1 MPESTINWDENLPS
15 GSSAIKL
22 GDDDVRN
29 LTVALGDGLDA
40 EHHWDN
46 TQGSANRG
54 LHRKGSARAYI
65 DVQSRMSGSGSSE
78 AGKLYFASNTSRLF
92 VTPDSGTSVQVG
104 SIAHP
109 EVIEIRDAVAYGPQF
124 RPVIEA
130 GSGTGASGGAGVVVF
145 NSEYEVAPVVIAVA
159 TTAVGVG
166 ISSITIGGFAADTNP
181 SGGDFYWQSIGTK
194 LTSATGI
201 S

>member
-1 MPESTINWDENLPS
+1 MSPEATINWDENLPS

-65 DVQSRMSGSGSSE
+65 DIQSRMSGSGSSE
-78 AGKLYFASNTSRLF
+78 AGKIYFASNTSRLF
-92 VTPDSGTSVQVG
+92 VTPDSGNSVQVG

-109 EVIEIRDAVAYGPQF
+109 EVIEISGAVAYGPRF

-130 GSGTGASGGAGVVVF
+130 GSGTGGTEIAFS
-145 NSEYEVAPVVIAVA
+145 SEYETPPIVVA
-159 TTAVGVG
+159 TPVTETAFG
-166 ISSITIGGFAADTNP
+166 ISSITVGGFAADSTP
-181 SGGDFYWQSIGTK
+181 ASGSAFYWQSIGTK